1 MATRRALLAAMCVEV
16 CVAATR
22 AVPAEPAETTPD
34 GLVRVPSR
42 RSGGVFREPGW
53 PFAQYRRLI
62 VEPVTV
68 TFVKD
73 WERNHEKEVSEKEIR
88 RIRDEASKLF
98 REEFEREL
106 ITRGK
111 YGFANEAAADVLIV
125 VPTITDLDIP
135 APEADKLDIDS
146 YAPKSVAL
154 RVTGELRDATTSRL
168 IGRVDTFAGGDRYGM
183 NELRPVN
190 RGTNSHEIRS
200 GIRQWT
206 ALLREALNV
215 AKNED
220 GRKAKA
226 LESNQ

>member
-1 MATRRALLAAMCVEV
+1 MHTTRRVLFTMVGGICLTASQVMA
-16 CVAATR
+16 
-22 AVPAEPAETTPD
+22 AEPPETTPD

-53 PFAQYRRLI
+53 PFSQYQRLI

-73 WERNHEKEVSEKEIR
+73 WERNHEKEVSEKEMR

-98 REEFEREL
+98 RDEFEREL

-111 YGFANEAAADVLIV
+111 YTFANEAAADVLIV

-135 APEADKLDIDS
+135 APEADKIDTDS

-168 IGRVDTFAGGDRYGM
+168 VGRVDTFAGGDRYGT

-190 RGTNSHEIRS
+190 RGTNAHEIS
-200 GIRQWT
+200 AGIRQWT
-206 ALLREALNV
+206 RLLREALNV
-215 AKNED
+215 AKSED

-226 LESNQ
+226 LESAQ

>member
-1 MATRRALLAAMCVEV
+1 MTTRRAVLAAICAEV
-16 CVAATR
+16 CFSVASR
-22 AVPAEPAETTPD
+22 ARSAEPAETTPD

-53 PFAQYRRLI
+53 PFAQYQRLI

-68 TFVKD
+68 TFTKD
-73 WERNHEKEVSEKEIR
+73 WEKNHAKEVSPKEIR
-88 RIRDEASKLF
+88 RIRDDASQSF

-106 ITRGK
+106 IKRAK
-111 YGFANEAAADVLIV
+111 YTFANEAAPDVLIV
-125 VPTITDLDIP
+125 VPTITELDIP
-135 APEADKLDIDS
+135 APESDQQDIDS
-146 YAPKSVAL
+146 YSPRSVAL

-168 IGRVDTFAGGDRYGM
+168 VGRVDTFAGGERYGM

-190 RGTNSHEIRS
+190 RGTNSHEIRT

-215 AKNED
+215 AKNE
-220 GRKAKA
+220 RRP
-226 LESNQ
+226 

>member
-1 MATRRALLAAMCVEV
+1 MHTTRRVLFTMVGGICLTASQVMA
-16 CVAATR
+16 
-22 AVPAEPAETTPD
+22 AEPPETTPD

-53 PFAQYRRLI
+53 PFSQYQRLI
-62 VEPVTV
+62 VEPVPV

-73 WERNHEKEVSEKEIR
+73 WERNHEKEVSEKEMR

-98 REEFEREL
+98 RDEFEREL

-111 YGFANEAAADVLIV
+111 YTFANEAATDVLIV

-135 APEADKLDIDS
+135 APEADKLDRDS
-146 YAPKSVAL
+146 YAPRSVEL

-168 IGRVDTFAGGDRYGM
+168 VGRVDTFAGGDRYGI

-190 RGTNSHEIRS
+190 RGTNAHEISAGFRR
-200 GIRQWT
+200 GPR
-206 ALLREALNV
+206 L
-215 AKNED
+215 
-220 GRKAKA
+220 
-226 LESNQ
+226 

>member
-1 MATRRALLAAMCVEV
+1 MNTTRRVLFTMFGGVCLTASQAMS
-16 CVAATR
+16 
-22 AVPAEPAETTPD
+22 AEPAETTPD

-53 PFAQYRRLI
+53 PFSQYQRLI

-68 TFVKD
+68 TFIKD
-73 WERNHEKEVSEKEIR
+73 WEKNHEKEISEKEIR
-88 RIRDEASKLF
+88 RIRDEAAKIF

-111 YGFANEAAADVLIV
+111 YKFANDAAADVLIV

-146 YAPKSVAL
+146 YAPKSVGL

-168 IGRVDTFAGGDRYGM
+168 VGRVDTFAGGDRYGI

-190 RGTNSHEIRS
+190 RGTNAHEIRS

-215 AKNED
+215 AKNE
-220 GRKAKA
+220 RRP
-226 LESNQ
+226 